1 LITHAGVIRLRVES
15 IDKATPWLE
24 CERKG
29 AVKRMWV
36 RGVAMIKA
44 LGGFLAAKYREFIG
58 LQVFNV
64 MWLDGPTAE
73 RRHRGNDNAFGTV
86 RL

>member
-1 LITHAGVIRLRVES
+1 
-15 IDKATPWLE
+15 
-24 CERKG
+24 
-29 AVKRMWV
+29 
-36 RGVAMIKA
+36 MIKA

-73 RRHRGNDNAFGTV
+73 RRHRGNDNTFGTV
-86 RL
+86 RLRCYVFWDFKSKNGPTRERIGPANIRRC